1 MEKSNHKKYLSIKT
15 KITLGIVS
23 FALVFMGLISYLS
36 YLNFK
41 SVSRKDLNHHLSSLI
56 KMASLHIDVEK
67 HKLLKIRADE
77 ETEAYKDLKKSLQ
90 MVRDWD
96 SHITYVYTMR
106 QNDKNQIE
114 FVVDAEE
121 NEEDISHIGDVYDD
135 ASDLLKNDFENINR
149 VVVEKDLTTDKWG
162 TWLSGYAPIYDMDG
176 KLEAVV
182 GVDIKAEDISA
193 QNKKVFNIY
202 LITFLLAGLFASL
215 VGLNLS
221 KRITRSLSSL
231 TNMLKDERNLE
242 VFPSGNDEVGELKN
256 AVKDMLNKNTE
267 SRIKSEELLIN
278 KINEL
283 ENISKNMVCNDLE
296 TRKLKEEIVELKN
309 KLGQK

>member
-15 KITLGIVS
+15 KIILGIVS
-23 FALVFMGLISYLS
+23 FTLVFMGLISYLS

-41 SVSRKDLNHHLSSLI
+41 SVSREDLNHHLLNLVKTAAI
-56 KMASLHIDVEK
+56 HIDAEK
-67 HKLLKIRADE
+67 HKFIKTRGDE

-90 MVRDWD
+90 IVRDND

-106 QNDKNQIE
+106 KNDKNEIE

-121 NEEDISHIGDVYDD
+121 SEEDISHIGDIYDD

-149 VVVEKDLTTDKWG
+149 AITEKDFTTDKWG
-162 TWLSGYAPIYDMDG
+162 TWLSGYAPFYDMDG
-176 KLEAVV
+176 KLEGIV
-182 GVDIKAEDISA
+182 GVDIRAEDISA

-202 LITFLLAGLFASL
+202 LITFLLAGLLASL
-215 VGLNLS
+215 VGFSLS
-221 KRITRSLSSL
+221 KRITRSLESL
-231 TNMLKDERNLE
+231 TNMLKDERNLG

-256 AVKDMLNKNTE
+256 AFENILNKSTE
-267 SRIKSEELLIN
+267 SRIKSEEFLVN
-278 KINEL
+278 KIKEL

-296 TRKLKEEIVELKN
+296 TRKLKEEIAELKN
-309 KLGQK
+309 KLG